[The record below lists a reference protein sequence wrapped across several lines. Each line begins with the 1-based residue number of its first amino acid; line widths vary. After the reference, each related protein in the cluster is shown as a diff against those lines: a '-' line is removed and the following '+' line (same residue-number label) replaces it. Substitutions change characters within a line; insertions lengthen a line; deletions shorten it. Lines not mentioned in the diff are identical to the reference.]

1 VVAAAA
7 IIGDAVTQ
15 DPLLDW
21 LSKAG
26 VIGILAAAVV
36 SFQRGWIV
44 SGRSHERVCEER
56 DRALE
61 LVYRHAELAERAIA
75 AVEKTR

>member
-1 VVAAAA
+1 MLQLAQLIADAA
-7 IIGDAVTQ
+7 TS
-15 DPLLDW
+15 DPLLNW

-26 VIGILAAAVV
+26 VVGILAAAVV

-44 SGRSHERVCEER
+44 SGRSHDRVCEER
-56 DRALE
+56 DRALD

-75 AVEKTR
+75 AAEKTG